1 MVKRSKKA
9 MPVDYFV
16 ASFRADRSFGLM
28 TLATIS
34 LLLPVSATYRFKAAW
49 LAVPIFAILIIVAA
63 VRWVVHA
70 QRASKFARVWYEAHP
85 YRGPG
90 PKVLGPIR
98 NFLRSQPLV
107 VGLVVGVVIMA
118 AMLIAIFQ
126 LVPPDY

>member
-1 MVKRSKKA
+1 MSQVW
-9 MPVDYFV
+9 DE
-16 ASFRADRSFGLM
+16 RAD
-28 TLATIS
+28 A
-34 LLLPVSATYRFKAAW
+34 YRLSKTHAEGPD
-49 LAVPIFAILIIVAA
+49 LDL
-63 VRWVVHA
+63 VVDWCA
-70 QRASKFARVWYEAHP
+70 P
-85 YRGPG
+85 GPG